1 MLGHIDEIFVRVA
14 EFIRFLTV
22 NEGLRLDVTVGIADI
37 GLPTV
42 SVATGQR
49 SNDIFNVFKKI
60 QVIVCSVAETLIR
73 DNSLHGGMIDS

>member
-1 MLGHIDEIFVRVA
+1 MLLCSTFGAYTGAFDMLGHIDEIVIHLS

-37 GLPTV
+37 GLASV

-49 SNDIFNVFKKI
+49 SNDIFNLKF
-60 QVIVCSVAETLIR
+60 S
-73 DNSLHGGMIDS
+73 

>member
-22 NEGLRLDVTVGIADI
+22 NEGLRLNVTVGIADI
-37 GLPTV
+37 GLASV

-49 SNDIFNVFKKI
+49 SNDIFNVFK
-60 QVIVCSVAETLIR
+60 
-73 DNSLHGGMIDS
+73 